1 MSPAPESPSSSS
13 SSSSSSESSPATDY
27 SQWSP
32 TSGVKAR
39 SSPVHAASLVDPSVH
54 SPEVMQLVSIELSKP
69 LIQYVVEC
77 VTETV
82 DYVFGRTSP
91 RTRGRTPHKR
101 FTSFVARVLTRAEV
115 APATV
120 LVTLVYIARA
130 RPHLSIAL
138 AQWARERVF
147 LGALIAAAKYTND
160 STLRNVHWA
169 LCTGVFGP
177 GDIGRIERE
186 FLDVL
191 DWELGVSEADLVAHH
206 EALVGALALP
216 VPLPLPIRSVPAKEE
231 EGPRV
236 PEPVPEPIPEPAL
249 ALHRAS
255 RHHSSVPDLEPSSP
269 QSSAGSMSP
278 RTPASQPM
286 DVDGPTSTLA
296 STKPHAHA
304 HAHAGKPHLRL
315 HDLLY
320 LRVFHPHHHEH
331 GHERHAIEVAA

>member
-32 TSGVKAR
+32 SSGVKAR

-77 VTETV
+77 VSETV

-91 RTRGRTPHKR
+91 RPRGRTPHKR
-101 FTSFVARVLTRAEV
+101 FTAFVARVLTRAEV

-177 GDIGRIERE
+177 GDVGRIERE

-216 VPLPLPIRSVPAKEE
+216 E

-236 PEPVPEPIPEPAL
+236 PEPEPAL

-286 DVDGPTSTLA
+286 DVDVPT

-320 LRVFHPHHHEH
+320 MRVFHPHHHGHEH
-331 GHERHAIEVAA
+331 GHHRHAIEVAA